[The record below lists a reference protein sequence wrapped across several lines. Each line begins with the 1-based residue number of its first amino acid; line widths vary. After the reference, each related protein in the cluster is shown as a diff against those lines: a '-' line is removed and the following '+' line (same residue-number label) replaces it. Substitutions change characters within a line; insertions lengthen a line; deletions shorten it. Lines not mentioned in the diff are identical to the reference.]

1 MIKLTNLQCS
11 ALMTKTIQ
19 NLFSDE
25 SRQFPIQDAFK
36 LSDLLTS
43 VQSRMK
49 GYFDQ
54 IQKIAKEDSA
64 KIEANGMVSGLSIE
78 AQKKIA
84 ELNRAELEY
93 NFEKLD
99 ITDDWPKL
107 SLSEASILRPLL
119 NLNGGN
125 KDAS

>member
-36 LSDLLTS
+36 LSDLLTT

-49 GYFDQ
+49 AYFEQ
-54 IQKIAKEDSA
+54 VQKIAKEDGA
-64 KIEANGMVSGLSIE
+64 KIEANGAVSNLSID
-78 AQKKIA
+78 AQKKLI
-84 ELNRAELEY
+84 ELNQAELEY

-119 NLNGGN
+119 NLNGDK